1 MRLDK
6 ILADSG
12 LFTRKEAG
20 IAIRRGR
27 VTVDGETC
35 RDPAAK
41 FDENSA
47 VVVADGKQIG
57 YVKFR
62 YIMLNKP
69 ADTVSTTEDDPKSVM
84 KLLPMEYRRMDMF
97 PCGRLDIDT
106 LGLLLITND
115 GQTAHALL
123 SPKHHCEK
131 TYRFECLPIDE
142 DARLRLEGGLELS
155 DFVSKPCRVELS
167 DPTHGEITV
176 TEGKYHQVKR
186 MFHAVGSEIT
196 YLERV
201 RFAGLE
207 LDEALGRGQW
217 GELTEDEIK
226 TILEKAK

>member
-6 ILADSG
+6 ILSDSG
-12 LFTRKEAG
+12 LYSRKEAG
-20 IAIRRGR
+20 DAVRRGR
-27 VTVDGETC
+27 VTVDGVVC
-35 RDPAAK
+35 RDPSAK

-47 VVVADGKQIG
+47 SVVADGRQIG

-69 ADTVSTTEDDPKSVM
+69 SDTVSTTEDDPKSVM
-84 KLLPMEYRRMDMF
+84 KLLPQEYQRMDMF

-131 TYRFECLPIDE
+131 TYRFKCLPIDE

-155 DFVSKPCRVELS
+155 DFISKPCTVKLDSPEA
-167 DPTHGEITV
+167 GEITV

-196 YLERV
+196 YLERI

-207 LDEALGRGQW
+207 LDTSLERGQW
-217 GELTEDEIK
+217 RELTEDEIK
-226 TILEKAK
+226 TILEIAK